1 MAGPLAETLIYIL
14 FTLPSL
20 AIITA
25 CIVLNVKGKW
35 SGRLR
40 TDITALL
47 TVVAL
52 SMFFY
57 AQYYNVH
64 LTSRYS
70 WGFDFLYVFITPF
83 CAPLYYL
90 FIDCLTDIRRRPAV
104 NVMVF
109 IPAIIYSV
117 MLITA
122 QSLMNTAERHAYICN
137 EILCQNILLEPS
149 VPYSWMVMVGKKI
162 FDVFMPVQ
170 AILAIIY
177 GEIRLNKYISILNDY
192 NTYNMSGK
200 TIKMREIHVFT
211 VLIVVTG
218 LMMSALPKYGAVDR
232 IWLVLIAVTG
242 QIVMVFLIVRY
253 ILRLEISAE
262 EMVRS
267 ADIVPDN
274 TEPVSR
280 YMSVPNNTKIMSRNT
295 SASNQPVNERKLS
308 LMERI
313 DNAMAIERLF
323 LKPDL
328 SLVSLCE
335 RVGTNRTYASKAIKD
350 AKGCN
355 FSDYVNRYR
364 LEYALELI
372 KNTDKDKI
380 IIQNI
385 AAQCGFGSIQTFY
398 RYFKLFYNVTPS
410 QWIESNK

>member
-1 MAGPLAETLIYIL
+1 MAETLIYIL

-25 CIVLNVKGKW
+25 CIILNVKGKW

-40 TDITALL
+40 ADITVMLI
-47 TVVAL
+47 VVAL

-64 LTSRYS
+64 LASRYS
-70 WGFDFLYVFITPF
+70 WGFDCLYLFVTPF

-90 FIDCLTDIRRRPAV
+90 FIDCLTDIKRRPAV

-109 IPAIIYSV
+109 FPAIIYSV
-117 MLITA
+117 LLISA
-122 QSLMNTAERHAYICN
+122 QSLMNGAERHAYICN
-137 EILCQNILLEPS
+137 EILGQNIQLEPS
-149 VPYSWMVMVGKKI
+149 VAYLWMVMVGKKI
-162 FDVFMPVQ
+162 FDVFMPIQ
-170 AILAIIY
+170 AILVMVY
-177 GEIRLNKYISILNDY
+177 GEMRLNKHIRILNDY

-200 TIKMREIHVFT
+200 TIKMREIHVLT
-211 VLIVVTG
+211 VLIVATG
-218 LMMSALPKYGAVDR
+218 LIMSAIPKNGAVDH
-232 IWLVLIAVTG
+232 IWLVVIAVVG
-242 QIVMVFLIVRY
+242 QIVMVSLIVRY

-262 EMVRS
+262 EMVQS
-267 ADIVPDN
+267 VDIASDNTAIMGGSLSVPDL
-274 TEPVSR
+274 PR
-280 YMSVPNNTKIMSRNT
+280 
-295 SASNQPVNERKLS
+295 NERKLS
-308 LMERI
+308 LIEKI
-313 DNAMAIERLF
+313 DNAMETERLF

-364 LEYALELI
+364 LEYALKLL
-372 KNTDKDKI
+372 KRTPKDNI

-385 AAQCGFGSIQTFY
+385 AIQCGFGSIQTFY
-398 RYFKLFYNVTPS
+398 RYFKMLYGITPS
-410 QWIESNK
+410 QWIEQHR

>member
-1 MAGPLAETLIYIL
+1 MAETLIYIL

-20 AIITA
+20 TIITA

-40 TDITALL
+40 ADITAMLI
-47 TVVAL
+47 VVSL

-70 WGFDFLYVFITPF
+70 WGFDFLYLLITPF

-90 FIDCLTDIRRRPAV
+90 FIDCLTDIKRRPAV

-109 IPAIIYSV
+109 FPSIIYSV
-117 MLITA
+117 LLVSA
-122 QSLMNTAERHAYICN
+122 QSLMNSAERHAYICN
-137 EILCQNILLEPS
+137 EILGQNIQLEPS
-149 VPYSWMVMVGKKI
+149 VAYSWMVMVGKKM
-162 FDVFMPVQ
+162 FDVFMPIQ
-170 AILAIIY
+170 AILVMTY
-177 GEIRLNKYISILNDY
+177 GEIRLNRHIRILNDY

-200 TIKMREIHVFT
+200 TIKMREIHVLT

-218 LMMSALPKYGAVDR
+218 LIMSAIPKNGAVDH
-232 IWLVLIAVTG
+232 IWLVVIAVVG
-242 QIVMVFLIVRY
+242 QIVMVSLIVRY

-262 EMVRS
+262 EMVQS
-267 ADIVPDN
+267 VDMVPDN
-274 TEPVSR
+274 
-280 YMSVPNNTKIMSRNT
+280 MDIMNGNLSMADLPR
-295 SASNQPVNERKLS
+295 NERKLS
-308 LMERI
+308 LIEKI
-313 DNAMAIERLF
+313 DNAMEIERLY

-335 RVGTNRTYASKAIKD
+335 RVGTNRTYASKAIKE

-364 LEYALELI
+364 LEYALEMM
-372 KNTDKDKI
+372 KTTAKDKI
-380 IIQNI
+380 IIQNL
-385 AAQCGFGSIQTFY
+385 ATQCGFGSIQTFY
-398 RYFKLFYNVTPS
+398 RYFKIFYNETPT
-410 QWIESNK
+410 QWIERNK

>member
-1 MAGPLAETLIYIL
+1 MAETLIYIL

-40 TDITALL
+40 ADITAMLI
-47 TVVAL
+47 VVSL

-70 WGFDFLYVFITPF
+70 WGFDFLYLLITPF

-90 FIDCLTDIRRRPAV
+90 FIDCLTDIKRRPAV

-109 IPAIIYSV
+109 FPSIIYSV
-117 MLITA
+117 LLVSA
-122 QSLMNTAERHAYICN
+122 QSLMNSAERHAYICN
-137 EILCQNILLEPS
+137 EILGQNIQLEPS
-149 VPYSWMVMVGKKI
+149 VAYSWMVMVGKKM
-162 FDVFMPVQ
+162 FDVFMPIQ
-170 AILAIIY
+170 AILVMTY
-177 GEIRLNKYISILNDY
+177 GEIRLNRHIRILNDY

-200 TIKMREIHVFT
+200 TIKMREIHVLT

-218 LMMSALPKYGAVDR
+218 LIMSAIPKNGAVDH
-232 IWLVLIAVTG
+232 IWLVVIAVVG
-242 QIVMVFLIVRY
+242 QIVMVSLIVRY

-262 EMVRS
+262 EMVQS
-267 ADIVPDN
+267 VDMVPDN
-274 TEPVSR
+274 
-280 YMSVPNNTKIMSRNT
+280 MDIMNGNLSMADLPR
-295 SASNQPVNERKLS
+295 NERKLS
-308 LMERI
+308 LIEKI
-313 DNAMAIERLF
+313 DNAMEIERLY

-335 RVGTNRTYASKAIKD
+335 RVGTNRTYASKAIKE

-364 LEYALELI
+364 LEYALEMM
-372 KNTDKDKI
+372 KTTAKDKI
-380 IIQNI
+380 IIQNL
-385 AAQCGFGSIQTFY
+385 ATQCGFGSIQTFY
-398 RYFKLFYNVTPS
+398 RYFKIFYNETPT
-410 QWIESNK
+410 QWIERNK